1 MTSAG
6 HSSLLPSPERAP
18 FALRPAQ
25 AIRLS
30 HFDAPMSADVHCH
43 CLFGLDDGPATL
55 EDAVT
60 LCQALVEDGITHVVA
75 TPHQLGRYDR
85 RNAPEEVQAVA
96 AQLRSA
102 LASNEIP
109 LVIEVGADVRIDERL
124 PMLLRQKRVLTVG
137 GAGKYL
143 LLELPHDV
151 FLNPRRAITDLRK
164 EGVSTILTHPERHA
178 HLQQHPELIQPWL
191 DQGVVVQITAGSIL
205 GDFGQPAQQAGWD
218 LLKRGWVGVVATDAH
233 DTVRRPPRMTAAA
246 DAISKQFSH
255 AVARR
260 LCIENPARVL
270 AGQPLVSF
278 AARRVSDSTP
288 PASPQASLLRARRT
302 ARGLA

>member
-1 MTSAG
+1 LTSVSG
-6 HSSLLPSPERAP
+6 PNITPSPEQAP
-18 FALRPAQ
+18 LSLRPAQ

-30 HFDAPMSADVHCH
+30 HFEAPMSADVHCH
-43 CLFGLDDGPATL
+43 CLFGLDDGPPTL
-55 EDAVT
+55 EDALS
-60 LCQALVEDGITHVVA
+60 LCRALVEDGITHVVA

-102 LASNEIP
+102 LASHEIP

-124 PMLLRQKRVLTVG
+124 AMLLRQKQVLTVG

-164 EGVSTILTHPERHA
+164 EGVSTILTHPERHVF
-178 HLQQHPELIQPWL
+178 LQQNPETIRPWL

-205 GDFGQPAQQAGWD
+205 GDFGESAQQAAWD

-233 DTVRRPPRMTAAA
+233 DTVRRPPRITAAA
-246 DAISKQFSH
+246 DVISKQFSH
-255 AVARR
+255 AIARR
-260 LCIENPARVL
+260 LCVENPARIW
-270 AGQPLVSF
+270 AGQPLVSL
-278 AARRVSDSTP
+278 ATRRTLDHE
-288 PASPQASLLRARRT
+288 AASLLRAQRT
-302 ARGLA
+302 AGRWS

>member
-1 MTSAG
+1 M
-6 HSSLLPSPERAP
+6 SPVSGPNITPPPGQAAL
-18 FALRPAQ
+18 ALRPAQ

-55 EDAVT
+55 EDALS

-85 RNAPEEVQAVA
+85 RNSPEEVLAVA

-102 LASNEIP
+102 LASHEIP

-124 PMLLRQKRVLTVG
+124 AMLLRQKQVLTIG

-164 EGVSTILTHPERHA
+164 EGVTTILTHPERHVF
-178 HLQQHPELIQPWL
+178 LQQNPQAIAPWL
-191 DQGVVVQITAGSIL
+191 DQGVVVQVTAGSIL
-205 GDFGQPAQQAGWD
+205 GDFGEAAQQAAWD
-218 LLKRGWVGVVATDAH
+218 LLKRGWVGVVATDSH
-233 DTVRRPPRMTAAA
+233 DTLRRPPRMTAAA
-246 DAISKQFSH
+246 DAISKQCSH

-260 LCIENPARVL
+260 LCIENPARIW

-278 AARRVSDSTP
+278 AARRASDNE
-288 PASPQASLLRARRT
+288 AASLLRAQRAAGRWS
-302 ARGLA
+302 